1 MLSQKIPDSVTGIR
15 QTQTVICISPFF
27 IIPFY
32 IETKAHSERNVIHIC
47 RTESYSKKTKYIVN
61 FNSKLKMYIK
71 KTKKTKQTKTA
82 TTYHMYK
89 LSVVYHL
96 YLFI

>member
-1 MLSQKIPDSVTGIR
+1 MLSQKIPDSLTGIR

-27 IIPFY
+27 IISFY

-61 FNSKLKMYIK
+61 FNSKLKMYNIK
-71 KTKKTKQTKTA
+71 KPKKT
-82 TTYHMYK
+82 TYYMYK
-89 LSVVYHL
+89 LSDVYHL

>member
-1 MLSQKIPDSVTGIR
+1 MLSQKIPDSLTGIR

-27 IIPFY
+27 IISFY

-47 RTESYSKKTKYIVN
+47 RTESYSKKQNTLLILTASWKCTT
-61 FNSKLKMYIK
+61 LKKPK
-71 KTKKTKQTKTA
+71 KT
-82 TTYHMYK
+82 TYYMYK
-89 LSVVYHL
+89 LSDVYHL